1 MNKVT
6 KENLKSKHQTEHTH
20 EGVKYKVDS
29 VLNVSQADADWLVDN
44 KIADRQADQV
54 PEAKREGKKA

>member
-1 MNKVT
+1 MSNQNVK
-6 KENLKSKHQTEHTH
+6 LKKEHTH

-44 KIADRQADQV
+44 KIADLQADQV
-54 PEAKREGKKA
+54 PETKREGKKA